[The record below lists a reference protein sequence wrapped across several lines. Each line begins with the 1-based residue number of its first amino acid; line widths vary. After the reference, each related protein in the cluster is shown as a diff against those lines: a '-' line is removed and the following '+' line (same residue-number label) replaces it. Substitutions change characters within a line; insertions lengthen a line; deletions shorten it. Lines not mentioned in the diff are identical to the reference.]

1 MKAKEV
7 LKILNVSRLT
17 LHNYVKQ
24 GKIKLDNVINSRHYE
39 YNAESVYALIGKKI
53 RKKKQV
59 VISYARVST
68 QKQRKQLAEQNQRLY
83 DSAIARGLV
92 LEHQYKDIK
101 SGMSGDRD
109 EFNEMIRRIVKGEI
123 GTVVVENKDRLCRF
137 GFEILERIFS
147 YFGCTILVLNDNIPN
162 KSYEH
167 EITED
172 VIAILHYFSMKNYSH
187 RRKLNRLRK
196 ELENI
201 PT

>member
-24 GKIKLDNVINSRHYE
+24 GKIKLDNVINSQHYE

-59 VISYARVST
+59 VISYSRVST

-109 EFNEMIRRIVKGEI
+109 DFNEMIRRIVKGEI

-137 GFEILERIFS
+137 GFDILERIFS
-147 YFGCTILVLNDNIPN
+147 YFGCSILVLNDNIPN
-162 KSYEH
+162 KLYEQ

-172 VIAILHYFSMKNYSH
+172 VIAILHYFSMKTYSH